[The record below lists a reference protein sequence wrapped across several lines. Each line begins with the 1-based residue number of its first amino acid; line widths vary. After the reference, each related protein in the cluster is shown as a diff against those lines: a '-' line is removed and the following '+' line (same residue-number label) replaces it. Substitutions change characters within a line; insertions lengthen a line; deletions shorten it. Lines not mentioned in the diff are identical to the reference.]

1 LCGDEKFIRKAQRIR
16 KQLGGGMR
24 QAGIIAAAG
33 IVALEK
39 VLPRLPEDH
48 RRAHLLADGLRHVE
62 GIHLE
67 PNTPQ
72 TNMVYI
78 VLDEYVS
85 EDAYAITKRLMEK
98 GVKVGP
104 VGKRRFRLVLHYW
117 ITDPDVKKT
126 VMTFKETLMD
136 IL

>member
-1 LCGDEKFIRKAQRIR
+1 
-16 KQLGGGMR
+16 MR

-48 RRAHLLADGLRHVE
+48 RRAHLLADGLKHVE

-67 PNTPQ
+67 PHTPQ
-72 TNMVYI
+72 TNM
-78 VLDEYVS
+78 
-85 EDAYAITKRLMEK
+85 
-98 GVKVGP
+98 VGP

-117 ITDPDVKKT
+117 ITDPDVEKT
-126 VMTFKETLMD
+126 VMAFKETLKD
-136 IL
+136 VL